1 MDEVEVIGKPEEF
14 EYTYDEAGNLY
25 RDGELYRA
33 NAFGD
38 IYEEDEYTYD
48 SLGNIFK
55 NGVFFRAAEVDDDGD
70 AFPSTPPTYDPKKVK
85 SVVYKSTTPRPKK
98 PVVTPPKP
106 PTTPTTPTTPTK
118 PTKPTTPASFDPTA
132 FLPTSY
138 APQYVPQKT
147 RVVEESPYFDMRKKL
162 DVNMFGSYNPM
173 TMYGSPPSTN
183 TGTNQSKVATMAT
196 GGYLDEKPMDMQEI
210 LNILERG

>member
-1 MDEVEVIGKPEEF
+1 
-14 EYTYDEAGNLY
+14 LY

-38 IYEEDEYTYD
+38 IYEEDEYTTD

-55 NGVFFRAAEVDDDGD
+55 NGTLYRTKESANGGD
-70 AFPSTPPTYDPKKVK
+70 VPVYDPAKAKPII
-85 SVVYKSTTPRPKK
+85 YKSATPRPKK
-98 PVVTPPKP
+98 PTPP
-106 PTTPTTPTTPTK
+106 PTTPPKT
-118 PTKPTTPASFDPTA
+118 PTTPASFDPTA

-138 APQYVPQKT
+138 VPPYTPQKAK
-147 RVVEESPYFDMRKKL
+147 VVEESPYFDMRKKF
-162 DVNMFGSYNPM
+162 DPGMFGSYNPM

-183 TGTNQSKVATMAT
+183 TRTNQSKVATMAT
-196 GGYLDEKPMDMQEI
+196 GGYLDEEPMDMQEI